1 MSILA
6 IMLYLAIT
14 LPTAVCDGHYD
25 LTVELDAALAAR
37 TKSISY
43 IAVHGEDTA
52 KAVIAAIRHHDC
64 RELQHQNSAA
74 PIVIPVGIRYH
85 VSWLGRRWGD
95 VQEYSHFIVVLTLLD
110 GSEEVHCLTI
120 PHRDISGQIVVN
132 SDSLV
137 DISDFE
143 NAQM

>member
-1 MSILA
+1 MSVLA
-6 IMLYLAIT
+6 IVLFIAIT
-14 LPTAVCDGHYD
+14 LQIAVCDGHYD

-74 PIVIPVGIRYH
+74 PIIVPAGFSYR
-85 VSWLGRRWGD
+85 VSWLGSRWGD
-95 VQEYSHFIVVLTLLD
+95 VQYYSHLIVVLSLVD

-120 PHRDISGQIVVN
+120 PHRDITRQIVVN

-137 DISDFE
+137 DILNFE